1 VGGASSDWPEP
12 GPLLARID
20 SPADLRSLP
29 PDKLPELCAEL
40 RAFIWETVNRVGGHL
55 AASLG
60 VVELTVVLHYLFD
73 TPRDRILFDVGH
85 QGYVHKVLTGRRD
98 ALHTIR
104 QFGGISGF
112 LKRSES
118 RYDCMGAGHASTA
131 ISTALGVAT
140 ARDAAGE
147 TFRVVAVVGDGG
159 MTGGL
164 AYEGLNNAGASGR
177 DLIVILND
185 NAMSISPNVGA
196 LSRYLTG
203 IISHPHFNRMKA
215 DIWNLTERMPKSAT
229 FRQFVRKVEESVK
242 SLITPGMLFEDL
254 GFRYLGPIDGHNTG
268 ELISILEK
276 VRDLK
281 GPMLLHVQTM
291 KGKGYQIAELD
302 PRKYHGVKGISP
314 GSGKVEA
321 PKSHL
326 AYTDVFGEGIVRLAH
341 EDPRVNAVTAAMVDG
356 TGLVRFARELPE
368 RFFDV
373 GIAEAH
379 AVAFCSGMALEGRR
393 PVAAIYST
401 FLQRAYDQIIHDVAL
416 QQLPV
421 IFCLDRAGLVGE
433 DGPTHHGS
441 FDLSYLGC
449 VPGLVVAAPSTGTEM
464 MGLLRCAL
472 QWTEGPFA
480 IRYPR
485 DLVPE
490 EEMPDFPDPIEVG
503 TWVTLR
509 PPAAITLLAVGSMVP
524 VAVEAAGLLA
534 AAGVPAGV
542 VNCRFVRPLDG
553 GMLASLTGADRRIVT
568 IEENSLSG
576 GFGSQVARWY
586 DERPGPQRPWILSL
600 GLPDGFVEHGS
611 RGKLLE
617 VCGLTPT
624 QVAER
629 VRAFASTTG
638 SETGDVSG
646 RNAADTGER
655 W

>member
-1 VGGASSDWPEP
+1 MGGVPSDWPEP

-20 SPADLRSLP
+20 GPADLRSLP
-29 PDKLPELCAEL
+29 PEKLPELCAEL
-40 RAFIWETVNRVGGHL
+40 RTFIWETVNRVGGHL

-131 ISTALGVAT
+131 ISTALGVAV
-140 ARDAAGE
+140 ARDADGE
-147 TFRVVAVVGDGG
+147 TYRVIAVVGDGG

-164 AYEGLNNAGASGR
+164 SYEGLNNAGASGR

-203 IISHPHFNRMKA
+203 IISHPNFNRMKA
-215 DIWNLTERMPKSAT
+215 DIWNLTEKMPKSAT

-254 GFRYLGPIDGHNTG
+254 GFRYLGPIDGHNTA
-268 ELISILEK
+268 ELLSILGK

-302 PRKYHGVKGISP
+302 PQKYHGVKGISP

-326 AYTDVFGEGIVRLAH
+326 AYTDVFGEAIVRLAH
-341 EDPRVNAVTAAMVDG
+341 EDSRVNAVTAAMVDG

-379 AVAFCSGMALEGRR
+379 AVSFCSGMALEGRR

-416 QQLPV
+416 QHLPV

-433 DGPTHHGS
+433 DGPTHHGA

-485 DLVPE
+485 ALVPE

-509 PPAAITLLAVGSMVP
+509 PPAAVTLLAVGSMVP

-534 AAGVPAGV
+534 TMGVPAGV

-553 GMLASLTGADRRIVT
+553 GVLASLSGADRRIVT

-586 DERPGPQRPWILSL
+586 DERSGPARPWILSL
-600 GLPDGFVEHGS
+600 GLPDAFVEHGS

-617 VCGLTPT
+617 LCGLTPT

-638 SETGDVSG
+638 TKTGDVSG
-646 RNAADTGER
+646 RLAADTGER